1 MSFFRRAL
9 NLGKGMLS
17 TSSEDHAEEKAA
29 ALAEEL
35 ARTPALAPA
44 RPSTVATPKAAAPT
58 DKTKDDHPWEN
69 PLERPPARRSL

>member
-17 TSSEDHAEEKAA
+17 TPSDDHAEEKAA

-35 ARTPALAPA
+35 ARPPKVT
-44 RPSTVATPKAAAPT
+44 RPSPTVTPKT
-58 DKTKDDHPWEN
+58 DKATDDHPWEN
-69 PLERPPARRSL
+69 PLDRPPARRSL

>member
-17 TSSEDHAEEKAA
+17 TASEDHAEEKAA

-35 ARTPALAPA
+35 ARPPTVT
-44 RPSTVATPKAAAPT
+44 RPSPPVAPKTEKAT
-58 DKTKDDHPWEN
+58 DDHPWEN
-69 PLERPPARRSL
+69 PLERPPVRRSL